1 MHCMYCTTVC
11 YVCIHMRE
19 LIYFTLKIGFRD
31 IRTCID
37 LYAGTIEPL
46 YCLFQLWNTCHKPD
60 LVRTSLKKSMEDLGL
75 QYLDLYL
82 IHWPIGLQ
90 VRLLVCS
97 FDINEKKEAW
107 KINCLKGS
115 FYVMGWIIQEGGQE
129 SSLSSMQSPIL
140 LGE

>member
-1 MHCMYCTTVC
+1 MSA
-11 YVCIHMRE
+11 
-19 LIYFTLKIGFRD
+19 FTCVNLYILLLGFRD

-90 VRLLVCS
+90 VRFIVCS
-97 FDINEKKEAW
+97 FEINEKKEANSVCMED
-107 KINCLKGS
+107 KLFERFMFI
-115 FYVMGWIIQEGGQE
+115 
-129 SSLSSMQSPIL
+129 
-140 LGE
+140 